1 MTGTKKSPKSF
12 YTHGGFLKYL
22 SKISMQKY
30 HTVRW
35 EYDAKMLLRERTYFT
50 YIENDEKCKL
60 FYSFSIAEHIHRWV
74 CLGKILT
81 KVMVPVTDK
90 WSSDIIHLL
99 VLIVIHHTRCDM
111 SSQITTSSF
120 EWKYRESID
129 TIQMETFPSS
139 LSRFLTLELIDIS
152 RDGMTSS
159 GWWDTEDRSFRGMTD
174 TSEFGTSCLLEIE
187 TFGHDDTSNPM
198 IRYWHGYSSIDTL
211 LYSLSELIYTLLL
224 IMREIVW
231 NIWLDVAT
239 CDEKWWCHRDEI
251 INKPRYYR
259 AEYASRIKMIKICTI
274 KFIKNKKIFTRTEKI
289 IQ

>member
-1 MTGTKKSPKSF
+1 
-12 YTHGGFLKYL
+12 
-22 SKISMQKY
+22 
-30 HTVRW
+30 
-35 EYDAKMLLRERTYFT
+35 
-50 YIENDEKCKL
+50 
-60 FYSFSIAEHIHRWV
+60 
-74 CLGKILT
+74 LGKILT

-99 VLIVIHHTRCDM
+99 VLIVIHHTRCDT

-120 EWKYRESID
+120 EWKYRKSID

-139 LSRFLTLELIDIS
+139 LSRFLTLELIDVS
-152 RDGMTSS
+152 SDDMTRSW
-159 GWWDTEDRSFRGMTD
+159 WWDTEDRSFRRMTD
-174 TSEFGTSCLLEIE
+174 TTEPCTSRLLEIE

-198 IRYWHGYSSIDTL
+198 IRYWHGYSSMDTL
-211 LYSLSELIYTLLL
+211 LYSLSKFIYTLLL

-239 CDEKWWCHRDEI
+239 RDEKWWCHRDEI

-259 AEYASRIKMIKICTI
+259 AEYASRIKMTKICTI
-274 KFIKNKKIFTRTEKI
+274 KFIKNKIIFTRTEKI